1 MRFPDMNC
9 HHLAQF
15 SVPSNCLRGIR
26 LRGWFKLLRNFMY
39 APESTT
45 VISALM
51 CFLTLPEF

>member
-26 LRGWFKLLRNFMY
+26 LRDWFKLLRNFIY

-45 VISALM
+45 VISAQM
-51 CFLTLPEF
+51 CFLT